1 MREIFLFEKM
11 KVFGSKMF
19 HYIIFSIFEEDEM
32 YDTSC
37 IGMCFKLL
45 FFKAKIS
52 LTSKMFYP
60 LDTPVLQSYD
70 GLILR
75 HIYFYAMNSVK
86 VKLGEFNALQQNFK
100 SLNKYEKPS
109 NKQMQDTESKKD
121 AIKHDM
127 RILNRWVA
135 DQYAKLLSY
144 KVESMDI
151 PTRDFTG
158 TFDLTARIL

>member
-1 MREIFLFEKM
+1 ML
-11 KVFGSKMF
+11 
-19 HYIIFSIFEEDEM
+19 
-32 YDTSC
+32 
-37 IGMCFKLL
+37 
-45 FFKAKIS
+45 
-52 LTSKMFYP
+52 
-60 LDTPVLQSYD
+60 
-70 GLILR
+70 GLEVCCSDIK
-75 HIYFYAMNSVK
+75 HVMNTKK

-100 SLNKYEKPS
+100 SLNKYEKPN
-109 NKQMQDTESKKD
+109 NKQMQDTESRKD

-158 TFDLTARIL
+158 MFDLAAQKSSPKPSPNSGL

>member
-1 MREIFLFEKM
+1 M
-11 KVFGSKMF
+11 S
-19 HYIIFSIFEEDEM
+19 Y
-32 YDTSC
+32 
-37 IGMCFKLL
+37 
-45 FFKAKIS
+45 
-52 LTSKMFYP
+52 
-60 LDTPVLQSYD
+60 VLQCYQD
-70 GLILR
+70 LITK
-75 HIYFYAMNSVK
+75 HAYFSVLNYVK

-100 SLNKYEKPS
+100 SLNKYEKPN

-158 TFDLTARIL
+158 MLNIHIYTMFDLTRKSF